1 MREQPQQRKRE
12 SKMTNTD
19 SMQNEQ
25 LVEDVLEVLECEGGQ
40 ASLSSIKEH
49 LIDKGWKRLGNNV
62 EVTDMLI
69 ILGFTPE
76 YIYKNGTQSITRT
89 DFTI

>member
-1 MREQPQQRKRE
+1 MA
-12 SKMTNTD
+12 NTD
-19 SMQNEQ
+19 SMQDEQ
-25 LVEDVLEVLECEGGQ
+25 LVDDVLEVLEREGGK
-40 ASLSSIKEH
+40 ASLSSIREH
-49 LIDKGWKRLGNNV
+49 LIDKGWKRLGNSV

-69 ILGFTPE
+69 VLGFTPE